1 MEEQTEVIQNNTAKD
16 RSPESRCSENGPAEN
31 RSVENAFAGN
41 RSPAGRKQDVHVP
54 GILLAAP
61 ASGSG
66 KTAVSCALMAAFQK
80 KGLAVKACKC
90 GPDYI
95 DPMFHREVLGVDS
108 ENLDL
113 FFADEDILQ
122 KSYARHG
129 EGADLVITE
138 GVMGYYDG
146 MSLDSAEASSYH
158 VARTLKL
165 PVILV
170 VPGRGAALSLAAVIK
185 GMVEYR
191 RDSGIQGILL
201 NQVSAGLY
209 PRLKEML
216 ERELKS
222 SGHPIPVLGYIPR
235 DPAFCFESRHLGL
248 VTPEETDGLKE
259 QIRKAGDILSET
271 VDLDQILQIAESA
284 VMQEEE
290 RTDRWGGRDR
300 PESRKQPDGPCIAV
314 ARDRAF
320 CFYYK
325 DNLELLKELGC
336 RLVFFSPLSDRQL
349 PEADGIILGG
359 GYPELDAGDLSSN
372 RSMRDSIRRAI
383 EKGIPCLAE
392 CGGFLYLHETLQDEN
407 GRDWPMAGIIR
418 GKAFPTGRLS
428 RFGYVEISR
437 REDAGPGTAADSW
450 LAPGE
455 KIRGHEFHYWD
466 STDNGSSCTAVKPD
480 GKRSWNCIH
489 AEKNLFAG
497 FPHLYLPSCRKFA
510 ERFVGKCR
518 NYQKTLPKGD

>member
-1 MEEQTEVIQNNTAKD
+1 MEVAQNDIAKG
-16 RSPESRCSENGPAEN
+16 RSPESRYSEN
-31 RSVENAFAGN
+31 RSAENALAGN
-41 RSPAGRKQDVHVP
+41 RSSAGRKQGVP

-113 FFADEDILQ
+113 FFSDEDTLEKI
-122 KSYARHG
+122 YARHG

-146 MSLDSAEASSYH
+146 MSLDSAKASSYH

-170 VPGRGAALSLAAVIK
+170 VSGRGAALSLAAVIK
-185 GMVEYR
+185 GMAEYR

-222 SGHPIPVLGYIPR
+222 MGHPIPVLGYIPR

-284 VMQEEE
+284 VMQEGE
-290 RTDRWGGRDR
+290 RTDRCGGCDG
-300 PESRKQPDGPCIAV
+300 PESRKCPDCPCIAV

-325 DNLELLKELGC
+325 DNLELLKKLGC

-359 GYPELDAGDLSSN
+359 GYPELYAGELSSN
-372 RSMRDSIRRAI
+372 RSMGDSIRRAI
-383 EKGIPCLAE
+383 EKGVPCLAE

-407 GRDWPMAGIIR
+407 GREWPMAGIIR

-428 RFGYVEISR
+428 RFGYVTLEEGCCFGRSTT
-437 REDAGPGTAADSW
+437 GTAQTTAAAAQLPSRTENGAGTAFTQKKISSQDSPICTCPHAGNSQRDSW
-450 LAPGE
+450 ENAGI
-455 KIRGHEFHYWD
+455 IRKLQAKG
-466 STDNGSSCTAVKPD
+466 TDPFA
-480 GKRSWNCIH
+480 WN
-489 AEKNLFAG
+489 
-497 FPHLYLPSCRKFA
+497 S
-510 ERFVGKCR
+510 
-518 NYQKTLPKGD
+518 QTT

>member
-1 MEEQTEVIQNNTAKD
+1 MQKQTEEIQKETEKETD
-16 RSPESRCSENGPAEN
+16 S
-31 RSVENAFAGN
+31 GN
-41 RSPAGRKQDVHVP
+41 RFSAGPRKSVP

-61 ASGSG
+61 SSGSG
-66 KTAVSCALMAAFQK
+66 KTAAACALMAAFQK

-95 DPMFHREVLGVDS
+95 DPMFHRKVLGVDS

-113 FFADEDILQ
+113 FFTDEATLE
-122 KSYARHG
+122 KTYARHG

-146 MSLDSAEASSYH
+146 MSLDSAKASSYH

-170 VPGRGAALSLAAVIK
+170 VSGRGAALSLAAVIK
-185 GMVEYR
+185 GMAEYR

-201 NQVSAGLY
+201 NQVSAGIY

-222 SGHPIPVLGYIPR
+222 MGHPIPVLGYLPR
-235 DPAFCFESRHLGL
+235 DKAFSFESRHLGL
-248 VTPEETDGLKE
+248 VTPEETEGIKE
-259 QIRKAGDILSET
+259 QISRAGDMASKT
-271 VDLDQILQIAESA
+271 VDLERILQIAESGA
-284 VMQEEE
+284 AKE
-290 RTDRWGGRDR
+290 RPDRSGSYDR
-300 PESRKQPDGPCIAV
+300 PGSGKHPDGPCIAV

-336 RLVFFSPLSDRQL
+336 RLVFFSPLSDRHL
-349 PEADGIILGG
+349 PEADGFILGG
-359 GYPELDAGDLSSN
+359 GYPELYAGDLSYN
-372 RSMRDSIRRAI
+372 RGMRDSIRRAI

-392 CGGFLYLHETLQDEN
+392 CGGFLYLHEILQDQN

-418 GKAFPTGRLS
+418 GKAFPAGRLT
-428 RFGYVEISR
+428 RFGYVEIGR
-437 REDAGPGTAADSW
+437 NHDAGQSTAADSW
-450 LAPGE
+450 LTAE
-455 KIRGHEFHYWD
+455 DKIRGHEFHYWD
-466 STDNGSSCTAVKPD
+466 STDNGSSCVAVKPD

-489 AEKNLFAG
+489 AEENLFAG
-497 FPHLYLPSCRKFA
+497 FPHLYLPSCRQFTEKFV
-510 ERFVGKCR
+510 EKCENVR
-518 NYQKTLPKGD
+518 QLR

>member
-1 MEEQTEVIQNNTAKD
+1 MEKQTEVVRNDAAKG
-16 RSPESRCSENGPAEN
+16 CS
-31 RSVENAFAGN
+31 
-41 RSPAGRKQDVHVP
+41 AGRNKGIP

-66 KTAVSCALMAAFQK
+66 KTAVSCALMEVFQR

-113 FFADEDILQ
+113 FFTDEDTLEKI
-122 KSYARHG
+122 YVHHG
-129 EGADLVITE
+129 GGADLVITE

-146 MSLDSAEASSYH
+146 MSLDSAKASSYH

-170 VPGRGAALSLAAVIK
+170 VSGRGAALSLAAVIK
-185 GMVEYR
+185 GMAEYR

-201 NQVSAGLY
+201 NQISAGLY

-222 SGHPIPVLGYIPR
+222 MGHPIPVLGYIPR

-248 VTPEETDGLKE
+248 VTPEETEGLKE

-271 VDLDQILQIAESA
+271 VDLEQIVRIAERA
-284 VMQEEE
+284 ARE
-290 RTDRWGGRDR
+290 RTDRCGGRDR
-300 PESRKQPDGPCIAV
+300 ADSGKRSGGGTRIAV
-314 ARDRAF
+314 ARDQAF

-325 DNLELLKELGC
+325 DNLELLEELGC
-336 RLVFFSPLSDRQL
+336 SLIFFSPLSDRRL
-349 PEADGIILGG
+349 PEADGFILGG
-359 GYPELDAGDLSSN
+359 GYPELYAGNLSSN
-372 RSMRDSIRRAI
+372 RGMRDSIRRAT
-383 EKGIPCLAE
+383 EKGVPCLAE
-392 CGGFLYLHETLQDEN
+392 CGGFMYLHETLQDGN
-407 GRDWPMAGIIR
+407 GREWPMAGVIR

-428 RFGYVEISR
+428 RFGYVEIGQNHNGKT
-437 REDAGPGTAADSW
+437 DTTADSW

-466 STDNGSSCTAVKPD
+466 STDNGSSCTAARPD

-510 ERFVGKCR
+510 ERFVRKCR
-518 NYQKTLPKGD
+518 NYQKTSGKGEVSLSL

>member
-1 MEEQTEVIQNNTAKD
+1 MEKQKEVVPNDIAKG
-16 RSPESRCSENGPAEN
+16 RSPESRYSEN
-31 RSVENAFAGN
+31 RSAENALAGN
-41 RSPAGRKQDVHVP
+41 RSSAGRKQ
-54 GILLAAP
+54 GILLASP

-80 KGLAVKACKC
+80 NGLAVKACKC

-113 FFADEDILQ
+113 FFSDEDILE
-122 KSYARHG
+122 KIYARHG

-146 MSLDSAEASSYH
+146 MSLGSAKASSYH

-170 VPGRGAALSLAAVIK
+170 VSGRGAALSLAAVIK
-185 GMVEYR
+185 GMAEYR

-222 SGHPIPVLGYIPR
+222 MRHPIPVLGYIPR
-235 DPAFCFESRHLGL
+235 DPAFSFESRHLGL

-271 VDLDQILQIAESA
+271 VDLDQILQIAGRA
-284 VMQEEE
+284 AAQTVE
-290 RTDRWGGRDR
+290 RTDRCGGCDG
-300 PESRKQPDGPCIAV
+300 PESRQCPDGPCIAV

-359 GYPELDAGDLSSN
+359 GYPELYAGELSSN
-372 RSMRDSIRRAI
+372 RSMSHSIRRAI
-383 EKGIPCLAE
+383 EKGVPCLAE
-392 CGGFLYLHETLQDEN
+392 CGGFL
-407 GRDWPMAGIIR
+407 
-418 GKAFPTGRLS
+418 
-428 RFGYVEISR
+428 
-437 REDAGPGTAADSW
+437 
-450 LAPGE
+450 
-455 KIRGHEFHYWD
+455 
-466 STDNGSSCTAVKPD
+466 
-480 GKRSWNCIH
+480 
-489 AEKNLFAG
+489 
-497 FPHLYLPSCRKFA
+497 
-510 ERFVGKCR
+510 
-518 NYQKTLPKGD
+518 

>member
-1 MEEQTEVIQNNTAKD
+1 MEEQTEVVQKEAAKNKY
-16 RSPESRCSENGPAEN
+16 PEN
-31 RSVENAFAGN
+31 RSSGN
-41 RSPAGRKQDVHVP
+41 GYSAGRNKGVP

-95 DPMFHREVLGVDS
+95 DPMFHREVLGMES

-113 FFADEDILQ
+113 FFADEDTLQ
-122 KSYARHG
+122 KSYIRHG

-146 MSLDSAEASSYH
+146 MSLYSAEASSYH

-170 VPGRGAALSLAAVIK
+170 VSGRGAALSLAAVIK
-185 GMVEYR
+185 GMTEYR
-191 RDSGIQGILL
+191 RDSGIRGILL
-201 NQVSAGLY
+201 NQVSAGSY

-222 SGHPIPVLGYIPR
+222 MGHPISVLGYIPR

-248 VTPEETDGLKE
+248 VMPEETDGLRE
-259 QIRKAGDILSET
+259 QIRRAGDMVSET

-284 VMQEEE
+284 AARK
-290 RTDRWGGRDR
+290 RTDKCGSCDSPDSGK
-300 PESRKQPDGPCIAV
+300 SPDGPCIAV

-336 RLVFFSPLSDRQL
+336 RLVFFSPLSDRRL
-349 PEADGIILGG
+349 PEADGVILGG
-359 GYPELDAGDLSSN
+359 GYPELYARDLSYN
-372 RSMRDSIRRAI
+372 RSMGDSIRRSVG
-383 EKGIPCLAE
+383 KGIPCLAE

-407 GRDWPMAGIIR
+407 GREWPMTGIIR

-437 REDAGPGTAADSW
+437 REDAEPGTAADSW
-450 LAPGE
+450 LSQGE

-489 AEKNLFAG
+489 TEKNLFAG

-510 ERFVGKCR
+510 ERFVAKCKR
-518 NYQKTLPKGD
+518 ELQKGSAPF